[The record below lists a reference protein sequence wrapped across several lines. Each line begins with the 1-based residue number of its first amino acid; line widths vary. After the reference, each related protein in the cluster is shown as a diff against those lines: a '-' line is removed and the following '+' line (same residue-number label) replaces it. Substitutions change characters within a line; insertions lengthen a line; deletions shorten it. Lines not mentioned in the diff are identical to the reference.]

1 MPTYTKIAS
10 NTVGAGGVSS
20 VTFSSI
26 PATYTDLVVKLS
38 VRTNAAGT
46 YDQLNWSF
54 NGTTTGYTNRI
65 LQGDGTSAAS
75 YNAATRELGIINGNT
90 ATASTFS
97 STDFYMPNYTSSSF
111 KSYSIDSVTEH
122 NATTAY
128 SQLDAGLWSN
138 TAAVTSIA
146 INAGSTFLQYSTFTL
161 YGISNA

>member
-1 MPTYTKIAS
+1 MATYIKIAS
-10 NTVGAGGVSS
+10 NTVGAGGVAS

-26 PATYTDLVVKLS
+26 PATYTDLIIKAS
-38 VRTNAAGT
+38 VRTNAGGT

-65 LQGDGTSAAS
+65 LQGDGAGAAS
-75 YNAATRELGIINGNT
+75 YNAATRELGIVNGNT

-97 STDFYMPNYTSSSF
+97 NTELYLPNYTSTNN
-111 KSYSIDSVTEH
+111 KSYSIDTVTEN

-128 SQLDAGLWSN
+128 MQLDAGGSTLTSAIN
-138 TAAVTSIA
+138 SIA
-146 INAGSTFLQYSTFTL
+146 ITAGSNFLQYTTFTL